1 MIHDT
6 TESEYAQL
14 ESIRIYIVL
23 ELEGTVLAENYL
35 EVHTLHHRV
44 AIVLIAYD
52 DLVILCLVIYTIR
65 RWSIHRVVTPEWA
78 DDVGIEGF
86 CCWQTCWWL
95 RELLVILYRCIERYE
110 TSIVDIHLLILLAI
124 EWELEWKFHLLEV
137 CLINIV
143 CIRHVLSI
151 VVGDVYPLVR
161 YIEAIELRL
170 EHIVYSRLISS
181 LQVGSCIPRSRL
193 SRERKV
199 LIALVG
205 YLDCLFYV
213 GTIRSF
219 NLQALWITL
228 PGRITNHLS
237 LQWDF
242 LGCTVLIG
250 DNEHIFDSTLLGSRQ
265 CYYDILA
272 LTCRNRECRIHFFSK
287 SKLAVLDSYACHVE
301 SILTIVAQ
309 QDCALLGRSAEYL
322 TEIYAG
328 RIESS
333 LSLQVVANDVGC
345 QLNRCTWVGW
355 VVGDNGEIVGQ
366 RSCHQFIVGC
376 QCYLDFLAFTIAYI
390 AFSA

>member
-6 TESEYAQL
+6 TETEYAQL
-14 ESIRIYIVL
+14 ESIRIYIIL

-35 EVHTLHHRV
+35 KVHTLHHRI
-44 AIVLIAYD
+44 AIILIAYNN
-52 DLVILCLVIYTIR
+52 LIILCLVINTIR

-95 RELLVILYRCIERYE
+95 RELLVIFYRRIERYE
-110 TSIVDIHLLILLAI
+110 TSIVDIHALILLAI
-124 EWELEWKFHLLEV
+124 EWELEWKLHLLEV

-151 VVGDVYPLVR
+151 VVGDVYPVIR

-170 EHIVYSRLISS
+170 EHIINRRLSCS
-181 LQVGSCIPRSRL
+181 LQIRSTEPRSWFY
-193 SRERKV
+193 RERKV

-213 GTIRSF
+213 STIRSF

-228 PGRITNHLS
+228 PGRITDHLS
-237 LQWDF
+237 LQWNF
-242 LGCTVLIG
+242 LGCTILIG
-250 DNEHIFDSTLLGSRQ
+250 DNEHIFYSTLLGSRQ

-287 SKLAVLDSYACHVE
+287 SKLAVLDRYASYLEH
-301 SILTIVAQ
+301 ILTIVAQ
-309 QDCALLGRSAEYL
+309 QYCALLGRSTEYL
-322 TEIYAG
+322 TEINTC

-333 LSLQVVANDVGC
+333 LSLQVIAYDIGC
-345 QLNRCTWVGW
+345 QLNG
-355 VVGDNGEIVGQ
+355 
-366 RSCHQFIVGC
+366 
-376 QCYLDFLAFTIAYI
+376 
-390 AFSA
+390 

>member
-6 TESEYAQL
+6 TESEYTQL
-14 ESIRIYIVL
+14 ESIRIYMVL
-23 ELEGTVLAENYL
+23 ELEGTVLAENHL
-35 EVHTLHHRV
+35 KVHTQHHRI
-44 AIVLIAYD
+44 AIILIAYN
-52 DLVILCLVIYTIR
+52 DLIILCLVIYTIR
-65 RWSIHRVVTPEWA
+65 RWSVHRVVTPEWA

-110 TSIVDIHLLILLAI
+110 TSIVDIHLLVLLAI
-124 EWELEWKFHLLEV
+124 EWEFEWKCYLLEV

-143 CIRHVLSI
+143 CIRHVLGI
-151 VVGDVYPLVR
+151 VVGDVYPVIR

-170 EHIVYSRLISS
+170 EHIVYCRISFS

-219 NLQALWITL
+219 NLQALGITL

-242 LGCTVLIG
+242 LGCTILIG
-250 DNEHIFDSTLLGSRQ
+250 DNENIFYNTLLGSRQ

-272 LTCRNRECRIHFFSK
+272 LTCRNRECSFHFFCE
-287 SKLAVLDSYACHVE
+287 SKLAVLDRYACHVE
-301 SILTIVAQ
+301 NILTVVAQ
-309 QDCALLGRSAEYL
+309 QDGALLGRSAEYL

-333 LSLQVVANDVGC
+333 LSLQVVANDVGS
-345 QLNRCTWVGW
+345 QLDRCTWVDW

-366 RSCHQFIVGC
+366 RSCHQIIVGC
-376 QCYLDFLAFTIAYI
+376 QCYLDFLAFTIADI
-390 AFSA
+390 AISA

>member
-6 TESEYAQL
+6 TESEFAHL

-23 ELEGTVLAENYL
+23 ELEGTVLAENHL
-35 EVHTLHHRV
+35 KVHTLHHRV

-52 DLVILCLVIYTIR
+52 HLIILCLVIYTIR

-86 CCWQTCWWL
+86 CCWQTGWWL
-95 RELLVILYRCIERYE
+95 RELLVILYWCIERYE
-110 TSIVDIHLLILLAI
+110 TSIVDIHLLVLLAI
-124 EWELEWKFHLLEV
+124 EWELEWKIHLLEV
-137 CLINIV
+137 CLVDIV

-151 VVGDVYPLVR
+151 VVGDVYPIVR

-170 EHIVYSRLISS
+170 EHIVYSRLSCS
-181 LQVGSCIPRSRL
+181 LQVGSAEPRSRL

-205 YLDCLFYV
+205 YLDCLFNV
-213 GTIRSF
+213 FTIRSF
-219 NLQALWITL
+219 SLYALCITL

-242 LGCTVLIG
+242 LGCTILIG
-250 DNEHIFDSTLLGSRQ
+250 DNENIFYSTLLGSRQ
-265 CYYDILA
+265 CYNDILA
-272 LTCRNRECRIHFFSK
+272 LTCRNREGRSHLVCESE
-287 SKLAVLDSYACHVE
+287 LAVLDRYASYLE
-301 SILTIVAQ
+301 RILTIVAQ
-309 QDCALLGRSAEYL
+309 QDGALLGRSTEYL

-333 LSLQVVANDVGC
+333 LSLQVVANDVG
-345 QLNRCTWVGW
+345 
-355 VVGDNGEIVGQ
+355 
-366 RSCHQFIVGC
+366 SQF
-376 QCYLDFLAFTIAYI
+376 D
-390 AFSA
+390 

>member
-1 MIHDT
+1 M
-6 TESEYAQL
+6 
-14 ESIRIYIVL
+14 VL
-23 ELEGTVLAENYL
+23 ELEGTVLAENHL
-35 EVHTLHHRV
+35 KVHTQHHRI
-44 AIVLIAYD
+44 AIILIAYN
-52 DLVILCLVIYTIR
+52 DLIILCLVIYTIR
-65 RWSIHRVVTPEWA
+65 RWSVHRVVTPEWA

-86 CCWQTCWWL
+86 CCWQTGWWL

-110 TSIVDIHLLILLAI
+110 TSIVDIHLLVLLAI
-124 EWELEWKFHLLEV
+124 EWEFEWKFHLLEV

-143 CIRHVLSI
+143 CIRHVLGI
-151 VVGDVYPLVR
+151 VVGDVYPIVR

-170 EHIVYSRLISS
+170 EHIVYCRVTVS

-242 LGCTVLIG
+242 LGCTILIG
-250 DNEHIFDSTLLGSRQ
+250 DNENIFNNTLLGSRQ

-272 LTCRNRECRIHFFSK
+272 LTCRNRECSFYFFCE
-287 SKLAVLDSYACHVE
+287 SKLAVLDRYSCHVE
-301 SILTIVAQ
+301 NILTVVAQ
-309 QDCALLGRSAEYL
+309 QDGALLGRSAEHL

-333 LSLQVVANDVGC
+333 LSLQVVANDVGS
-345 QLNRCTWVGW
+345 QLDRCTWVDW

-366 RSCHQFIVGC
+366 RSCHQIIVGC
-376 QCYLDFLAFTIAYI
+376 QCYLDFLAFTIADI
-390 AFSA
+390 AISA

>member
-1 MIHDT
+1 M
-6 TESEYAQL
+6 
-14 ESIRIYIVL
+14 
-23 ELEGTVLAENYL
+23 
-35 EVHTLHHRV
+35 
-44 AIVLIAYD
+44 
-52 DLVILCLVIYTIR
+52 
-65 RWSIHRVVTPEWA
+65 VTPEWA

-110 TSIVDIHLLILLAI
+110 TSIVDIHLLVLLAI

-137 CLINIV
+137 CLVNIV

-151 VVGDVYPLVR
+151 VVGDVYPVIR

-170 EHIVYSRLISS
+170 EHIINRRLSCS
-181 LQVGSCIPRSRL
+181 LQVGSAEPRSRL

-228 PGRITNHLS
+228 PGRITNDLS

-242 LGCTVLIG
+242 LGCTILIG
-250 DNEHIFDSTLLGSRQ
+250 DNENIFDSTLLGSRQ

-272 LTCRNRECRIHFFSK
+272 LTCRNRECRIHIFSE

-309 QDCALLGRSAEYL
+309 QDGALLG
-322 TEIYAG
+322 
-328 RIESS
+328 
-333 LSLQVVANDVGC
+333 
-345 QLNRCTWVGW
+345 
-355 VVGDNGEIVGQ
+355 
-366 RSCHQFIVGC
+366 
-376 QCYLDFLAFTIAYI
+376 
-390 AFSA
+390 

>member
-6 TESEYAQL
+6 TESEYTQL
-14 ESIRIYIVL
+14 ESIRIYMVL
-23 ELEGTVLAENYL
+23 ELEGTVLAENHL
-35 EVHTLHHRV
+35 KVHTQHHRI
-44 AIVLIAYD
+44 AIILIAYN
-52 DLVILCLVIYTIR
+52 DLIILCLVIYTIR
-65 RWSIHRVVTPEWA
+65 RWSVHRVVTPEWA

-86 CCWQTCWWL
+86 CCWQTGWWL

-110 TSIVDIHLLILLAI
+110 TSIVDIHLLVLLAI
-124 EWELEWKFHLLEV
+124 EWEFEWKFYLLEV

-143 CIRHVLSI
+143 CIRHVLGI

-170 EHIVYSRLISS
+170 EHIVYSRVTVS

-219 NLQALWITL
+219 NLQALGITL
-228 PGRITNHLS
+228 PGWITNNLS

-242 LGCTVLIG
+242 LGCTILIG
-250 DNEHIFDSTLLGSRQ
+250 DNENIFYNTLLGSRQ

-272 LTCRNRECRIHFFSK
+272 LTCRNREGRIHIFSK
-287 SKLAVLDSYACHVE
+287 SKLAVLDRYACHVE
-301 SILTIVAQ
+301 NILTVVAQ
-309 QDCALLGRSAEYL
+309 QDGALLGRSAENL

-333 LSLQVVANDVGC
+333 LSLQVVANDVGS
-345 QLNRCTWVGW
+345 QLDRCTWVDW

-366 RSCHQFIVGC
+366 RSCHQFIVDC
-376 QCYLDFLAFTIAYI
+376 QCYLDFLAFTIADI
-390 AFSA
+390 AISA

>member
-6 TESEYAQL
+6 TETEYAQL

-23 ELEGTVLAENYL
+23 ELEGTVLAKNHL
-35 EVHTLHHRV
+35 EVHTLHHRI
-44 AIVLIAYD
+44 AIILIAYD
-52 DLVILCLVIYTIR
+52 DLIILSLVIYTIR
-65 RWSIHRVVTPEWA
+65 RWSVHRVVTPEWA

-86 CCWQTCWWL
+86 CCWQTGWWL
-95 RELLVILYRCIERYE
+95 RELLVILYRRIERYE
-110 TSIVDIHLLILLAI
+110 TSIVDIHLLVLLAI
-124 EWELEWKFHLLEV
+124 EWELEWKCDLLEV

-143 CIRHVLSI
+143 CIRHVLGI
-151 VVGDVYPLVR
+151 VVGDIYPLVR

-219 NLQALWITL
+219 NLQALRITL
-228 PGRITNHLS
+228 PGRITNNLS

-242 LGCTVLIG
+242 LGCTILIG
-250 DNEHIFDSTLLGSRQ
+250 DNEHIFYSTLLGSRQ

-272 LTCRNRECRIHFFSK
+272 LTCRNREGRSHLVCK

-301 SILTIVAQ
+301 SILTVVAQ

-322 TEIYAG
+322 TEIYAC
-328 RIESS
+328 RIENS

-345 QLNRCTWVGW
+345 QLNG
-355 VVGDNGEIVGQ
+355 
-366 RSCHQFIVGC
+366 
-376 QCYLDFLAFTIAYI
+376 
-390 AFSA
+390 

>member
-1 MIHDT
+1 M
-6 TESEYAQL
+6 
-14 ESIRIYIVL
+14 
-23 ELEGTVLAENYL
+23 
-35 EVHTLHHRV
+35 
-44 AIVLIAYD
+44 
-52 DLVILCLVIYTIR
+52 
-65 RWSIHRVVTPEWA
+65 
-78 DDVGIEGF
+78 
-86 CCWQTCWWL
+86 
-95 RELLVILYRCIERYE
+95 
-110 TSIVDIHLLILLAI
+110 
-124 EWELEWKFHLLEV
+124 
-137 CLINIV
+137 
-143 CIRHVLSI
+143 LSI

-161 YIEAIELRL
+161 NIKAIELRL

-193 SRERKV
+193 NRERKV

-219 NLQALWITL
+219 NLQALCITL

-242 LGCTVLIG
+242 LGCTILIG
-250 DNEHIFDSTLLGSRQ
+250 DNEHILYSTLLGSRQ

-272 LTCRNRECRIHFFSK
+272 LTCRNREGRSHFFCE

-301 SILTIVAQ
+301 SILTVVAQ
-309 QDCALLGRSAEYL
+309 QDGALLGRSAEYL

>member
-6 TESEYAQL
+6 TESEYTQL
-14 ESIRIYIVL
+14 ESIRIYMVL
-23 ELEGTVLAENYL
+23 ELEGTVLAENHL
-35 EVHTLHHRV
+35 KVHTQHHRI
-44 AIVLIAYD
+44 AIILIAYN
-52 DLVILCLVIYTIR
+52 DLIILCLVIYAIR
-65 RWSIHRVVTPEWA
+65 RWSVHRVVTPEWA

-110 TSIVDIHLLILLAI
+110 TSIVDIHLLVLLAI
-124 EWELEWKFHLLEV
+124 EWEFEWKFYLLEV

-143 CIRHVLSI
+143 CIRHVLGI
-151 VVGDVYPLVR
+151 VVGDVYPIVR

-170 EHIVYSRLISS
+170 EHIVYSRVTVS

-193 SRERKV
+193 SRERKI

-205 YLDCLFYV
+205 YLDCLSYV

-219 NLQALWITL
+219 NLQALGITL

-242 LGCTVLIG
+242 LGCTILIG
-250 DNEHIFDSTLLGSRQ
+250 DNENIFYNTLLGSRQ

-272 LTCRNRECRIHFFSK
+272 LTCRNRECSFHFFCE
-287 SKLAVLDSYACHVE
+287 SKLAVLDRYACHVE
-301 SILTIVAQ
+301 NILTVVAQ
-309 QDCALLGRSAEYL
+309 QDGALLGRSAENL

-328 RIESS
+328 KIESS
-333 LSLQVVANDVGC
+333 LSLQVVANDVGS
-345 QLNRCTWVGW
+345 QLDRCTWVVW

-366 RSCHQFIVGC
+366 RSCHQIIVGC
-376 QCYLDFLAFTIAYI
+376 QCYLDFLAFTIADI
-390 AFSA
+390 AISA

>member
-1 MIHDT
+1 M
-6 TESEYAQL
+6 L
-14 ESIRIYIVL
+14 
-23 ELEGTVLAENYL
+23 G
-35 EVHTLHHRV
+35 
-44 AIVLIAYD
+44 
-52 DLVILCLVIYTIR
+52 
-65 RWSIHRVVTPEWA
+65 
-78 DDVGIEGF
+78 
-86 CCWQTCWWL
+86 
-95 RELLVILYRCIERYE
+95 
-110 TSIVDIHLLILLAI
+110 
-124 EWELEWKFHLLEV
+124 
-137 CLINIV
+137 
-143 CIRHVLSI
+143 I

-170 EHIVYSRLISS
+170 EHIVYSRLSCS

-219 NLQALWITL
+219 NLQALRIAL

-242 LGCTVLIG
+242 LGCTVSVCDDEDILY
-250 DNEHIFDSTLLGSRQ
+250 STLLGSRQ
-265 CYYDILA
+265 CHNDILA
-272 LTCRNRECRIHFFSK
+272 LTCRNREGRIHFFSE
-287 SKLAVLDSYACHVE
+287 SKLAVLDSYASHVE

-309 QDCALLGRSAEYL
+309 QYCALLGRSTEYL

-328 RIESS
+328 RVESS
-333 LSLQVVANDVGC
+333 LSLQVVANDVGS
-345 QLNRCTWVGW
+345 QLDRCTWVGW
-355 VVGDNGEIVGQ
+355 IVGDNGEIVGQ

-390 AFSA
+390 AISA

>member
-1 MIHDT
+1 M
-6 TESEYAQL
+6 
-14 ESIRIYIVL
+14 
-23 ELEGTVLAENYL
+23 
-35 EVHTLHHRV
+35 
-44 AIVLIAYD
+44 
-52 DLVILCLVIYTIR
+52 
-65 RWSIHRVVTPEWA
+65 VTPEWA

-110 TSIVDIHLLILLAI
+110 TSIVDIHALILLAI

-143 CIRHVLSI
+143 CIRHVLGI

-161 YIEAIELRL
+161 NIKAIELRL
-170 EHIVYSRLISS
+170 EHIVYCRLSCS

-219 NLQALWITL
+219 NLQALRIAL

-242 LGCTVLIG
+242 LGCTVSVCDDEDILY
-250 DNEHIFDSTLLGSRQ
+250 STLLGSRQ
-265 CYYDILA
+265 CHNDILA
-272 LTCRNRECRIHFFSK
+272 LTCRNREGRIHFFSE
-287 SKLAVLDSYACHVE
+287 SKLAVLDSYASHVE

-309 QDCALLGRSAEYL
+309 QYCALLGRSTEYL

-333 LSLQVVANDVGC
+333 LSLQVVANDIGC
-345 QLNRCTWVGW
+345 QLDRCTWVDW
-355 VVGDNGEIVGQ
+355 VVGNNGEIVGQ

-390 AFSA
+390 AISA